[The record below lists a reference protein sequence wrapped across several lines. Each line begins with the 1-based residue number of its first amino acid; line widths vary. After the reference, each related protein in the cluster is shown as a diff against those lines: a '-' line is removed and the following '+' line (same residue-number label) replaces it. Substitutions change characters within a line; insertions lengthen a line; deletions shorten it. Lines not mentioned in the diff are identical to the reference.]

1 MPHYTKGVNVEG
13 ASNNNDPQIALVLLY
28 VRDLDFAVDEMQL
41 FDLFSNKVLS
51 VRLATRWSSNYAY
64 VNFTYAH
71 DAPKA
76 LELLNFVSINGRLIW
91 VMYSNNDPNV
101 HKSGVENIFIENF
114 DKSFDHKALFD
125 TCSIF
130 GSILSS
136 KLATGPYGHSKGY
149 GFVQFDTDEAAKN
162 AIEKLNGMMMNGK
175 QLHVAPFIRKKES
188 GSPNVKFN
196 NVFVK
201 NLADTVSDDH
211 FKRASGEFD
220 R

>member
-1 MPHYTKGVNVEG
+1 
-13 ASNNNDPQIALVLLY
+13 
-28 VRDLDFAVDEMQL
+28 MQL
-41 FDLFSNKVLS
+41 FGLFSNKVLS
-51 VRLATRWSSNYAY
+51 VRVCRDLATRWSSNYAY

-76 LELLNFVSINGRLIW
+76 LELLNFTSINERLIR

-101 HKSGVENIFIENF
+101 RKSGVENIIIKIF
-114 DKSFDHKALFD
+114 DKSLDHKALLD
-125 TCSIF
+125 TISIF
-130 GSILSS
+130 GSILSC
-136 KLATGPYGHSKGY
+136 KLATDPYGHPKGY

-175 QLHVAPFIRKKES
+175 QLHVAPIIRKKES

-201 NLADTVSDDH
+201 NLADTISDDH
-211 FKRASGEFD
+211 FKRAFGEFD